1 MTEQMLTSATETP
14 VQRPLRLTSKALP
27 QHNRVHNRSLLLQT
41 LYRQGAMSRAD
52 LARSSGLTRP
62 TVSALISELSD
73 DGVVSDL
80 GRSGELR
87 SGKPSTLVG
96 VHPDGCHIV
105 TLDLSS
111 ADRFVGAVV
120 NLRGETID
128 LREVSLGGA
137 TGEDALGLVIRLT
150 EQLASRTHRRILG
163 IGVGTPGIID
173 EHGVVLE
180 AVHLGWQN
188 LPLAQVLE
196 ENFAVPVHVGN
207 DANAAALGV
216 HTFRDMPGMSLMVVT
231 IEHGV
236 GVGLIIGGALVKG
249 EQFSAGEIGHV
260 TAGDKGERCACGRE
274 DCLELALAA
283 PQLRAKLAAASPADR
298 DRVLGEAGRAL
309 GTVLAPIISALNLN
323 EVVLS
328 GPADLIEGPLL
339 STAESTIRART
350 LGAISHGLQM
360 RAATAGD
367 NLVLLGG
374 AASVLAV
381 ELGVS

>member
-1 MTEQMLTSATETP
+1 MTERVLTSVIETP
-14 VQRPLRLTSKALP
+14 TQRPLRLTSKALP
-27 QHNRVHNRSLLLQT
+27 QHSRRHNRSLLLQT

-80 GRSGELR
+80 GPSGESR

-96 VHPDGCHIV
+96 VRPDGCHIV

-120 NLRGETID
+120 NLRGETVD

-173 EHGVVLE
+173 EHGVVVE
-180 AVHLGWQN
+180 AVHLDWQH

-207 DANAAALGV
+207 DANAAALGF

-260 TAGDKGERCACGRE
+260 TAGNRGERCACGRE

-283 PQLRAKLAAASPADR
+283 PQLRAKLAATANEAER
-298 DRVLGEAGRAL
+298 NEVLSEAGRAL
-309 GTVLAPIISALNLN
+309 GTVLAPVISALNLN

-339 STAESTIRART
+339 RTAETTIRART
-350 LGAISHGLQM
+350 LGAISHGLHM
-360 RAATAGD
+360 RGAGD

-374 AASVLAV
+374 AASVLTM